1 MSNQAQKN
9 ADEKCDHDVLMK
21 HGRCRIES
29 RQTQNGNDLEHDDF
43 FVMGMR
49 LKCRCW
55 EILINSPLVVDGF
68 SVNYLSR

>member
-1 MSNQAQKN
+1 
-9 ADEKCDHDVLMK
+9 MK